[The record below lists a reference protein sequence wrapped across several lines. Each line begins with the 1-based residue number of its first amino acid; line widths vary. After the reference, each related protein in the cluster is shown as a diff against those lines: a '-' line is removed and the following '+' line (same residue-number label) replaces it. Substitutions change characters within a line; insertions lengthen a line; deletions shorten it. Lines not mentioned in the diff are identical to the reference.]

1 MSASPQQALHQ
12 SFLSIARYRY
22 ALYAAVLGGTCA
34 IVYFSEAWRAPQRG
48 DSVLGYTLGT
58 IAAALVLFLMSYGI
72 RRRTFRTRAGS
83 TKRWLSMHVYM
94 GMCAL
99 LIASLHSGLQLGYSV
114 HTLAYALLALVVL
127 SGCWGV
133 YAYLRYPTLMLR
145 ERGDVSREVLLARIG
160 ACDEQAL
167 AIAAQSYPETLELVA
182 DAVRRTQLGGSVW
195 AQLRGRDASMLM
207 LAPVRAA
214 GFSRLVSNRGQQAL
228 IAQLAKLQALSQD
241 GDTQDALHELLRISG
256 EKAVLVRRVQHD
268 IRLQGLLQIWLHV
281 HLPLSFAMLAALA
294 VHVFSVLYY
303 R

>member
-1 MSASPQQALHQ
+1 MSAGPQQPLHQ

-22 ALYAAVLGGTCA
+22 ALYAALLGGTCVIA
-34 IVYFSEAWRAPQRG
+34 YFSAAWRAPPRG
-48 DSVLGYTLGT
+48 DTVLGYTLGT

-72 RRRTFRTRAGS
+72 RRRSFRTRAGS

-94 GMCAL
+94 GLCAL

-114 HTLAYALLALVVL
+114 HTLAFILLALVVL

-145 ERGDVSREVLLARIG
+145 ERGNVSREVLLARIS
-160 ACDEQAL
+160 ACDQQAL
-167 AIAAQSYPETLELVA
+167 SIAAQSYPETLELVA
-182 DAVRRTQLGGSVW
+182 DAVRRTRFGGSVW

-207 LAPVRAA
+207 LAPIRIA
-214 GFSRLVSNRGQQAL
+214 GFARLVSNRGQQAL

-241 GDTQDALHELLRISG
+241 GDTQNALHQLLRISG
-256 EKAVLVRRVQHD
+256 DKAVLVRRVQHD
-268 IRLQGLLQIWLHV
+268 IRLQGLLQVWLHV